1 MKRLFIFVFFLTLL
15 GCSKSNTQDDLPS
28 TDAKISISQNSLLF
42 DASGTEKSI
51 TVYSNSTWTL
61 SGGEFWCKPSAT
73 KGENFDTIIF
83 RSEENPN
90 KTERKTEFIFTCGTA
105 TTKLVVTQKPAVDGN
120 ISLSENNLTFDVA
133 GGEQSISVYSST
145 SWTLTGGESWCRPSA
160 MSGSSFDSV
169 IFKAE
174 ENVSPDERNAVFTFN
189 CDNATAKLLITQK
202 QADALTITSSKI
214 EIGNAGGEVSVEV
227 KANINFDYKIQDDC
241 KEWVSYVTTRAL
253 TTSTLIFNVAPSEE
267 AERRTGTI
275 SIFSGD
281 KKEDVTIYQS
291 GEHILV
297 LTQNE
302 YNISAD
308 GETIA
313 VELKS
318 NLDYTYEIPADA
330 PWITKVD
337 TRAISTH
344 TCYLSIEPNLVST
357 PREATIIFTDKDKCR
372 TGVVRVK
379 QKGLDI
385 IVVNVRE
392 AGTLMQL
399 LAEYKNVVKLKVT
412 GMMNDED
419 FAYLRSLSKLS
430 YLDIS
435 GVQTTTLPTHCFRE
449 ADNIEEIILPNAL
462 GAINSEM
469 FYACKTLKTIHIP
482 ASVEI
487 IEAAAFKNCTSLR
500 DVSFGEG
507 AILKTIGGYGG
518 MDEYGFGAFL
528 GCTALTNITIPA
540 SVEEIQ
546 ASAFKNCTS
555 LQKVV
560 FEEGSQLRFIGG
572 GRWEFNERGDG
583 YSYGAFK
590 NCKSLTAIT
599 IPANVDNI
607 ESHAFE
613 GCSSLATLTFA
624 EESKLKIIS
633 KYAFATSSIEE
644 LKIPESIVVIESAA
658 FYDCKLDVLEIPINV
673 EYIGPDAFS
682 WSKTLSS
689 VHFEKGSK
697 LKYLSGFSS
706 CKALSTIDIPAS
718 VEEIGER
725 AFAHSNIIS
734 VTFAQNS
741 SLKTIGI
748 QAFWNTSISSIE
760 IPASV
765 EEIDCEAFYE
775 CGKLSKVI
783 FANGSKLK
791 KLNAGYFYQIPD
803 GMIQTV
809 AARKGVFA
817 ECSLLSSIEIPA
829 SVENIGAGTF
839 LNCTSLSKVSF
850 ETGSRLKKIDG
861 VYYRDYSPLGAFQN
875 CSHLTKIEIP
885 ASVEEIGPA
894 TFKDCV
900 RLISV
905 DFEQNSNLTKISG
918 GYFLTA
924 DKDSH
929 YGAFLNCRE
938 LSSIVIPAN
947 VEEIGMCAF
956 MGCRN
961 LKLVDASE
969 CEYLTNIGSE
979 TFRNCNALNL
989 FKIGRQIPPTLG
1001 VGTFDN
1007 ISETAVL
1014 KVPVGCIEAYKKI
1027 SGWNNFTEI
1036 VILDE

>member
-344 TCYLSIEPNLVST
+344 TCYLNIEPNTTLKN
-357 PREATIIFTDKDKCR
+357 REAKIKFMDEDRCIEQQVIVCQEGIKQLVIENLTI
-372 TGVVRVK
+372 
-379 QKGLDI
+379 
-385 IVVNVRE
+385 
-392 AGTLMQL
+392 GTLKERL
-399 LAEYKNVVKLKVT
+399 VDFDVTRITDLKIT
-412 GMMNDED
+412 GLMGDED
-419 FAYLRSLSKLS
+419 FKYINETLLNLVK
-430 YLDIS
+430 LDI
-435 GVQTTTLPTHCFRE
+435 GDVKVMVLPRAIQNVQHLVLP
-449 ADNIEEIILPNAL
+449 
-462 GAINSEM
+462 
-469 FYACKTLKTIHIP
+469 KTLVIIKEGFGSHQKLVSIVIP
-482 ASVEI
+482 ASVKTIEKGAFSECYSLTTVI
-487 IEAAAFKNCTSLR
+487 FDEDSQLETIEGGYYYLSNNFYGAFSSCTALTSICIPASVKKIEAGAFQNCSSLAT
-500 DVSFGEG
+500 VSFEKGSLLESIGGGFTNHYYDYVG
-507 AILKTIGGYGG
+507 AFADCKALVSIDIPASVKTIGSATFQNCIALKTVNFDINSQLNRIEGGHYFGGY
-518 MDEYGFGAFL
+518 DYHYGAFSN
-528 GCTALTNITIPA
+528 CTALTNICIPA
-540 SVEEIQ
+540 SVEYIGE
-546 ASAFKNCTS
+546 AAFRNCTS
-555 LQKVV
+555 LATVI
-560 FEEGSQLRFIGG
+560 FEKPSQLKEICGG
-572 GRWEFNERGDG
+572 YGSNRNADNAL
-583 YSYGAFK
+583 GAFS
-590 NCKSLTAIT
+590 NCKSLTSIT
-599 IPANVDNI
+599 IPA
-607 ESHAFE
+607 
-613 GCSSLATLTFA
+613 
-624 EESKLKIIS
+624 
-633 KYAFATSSIEE
+633 
-644 LKIPESIVVIESAA
+644 
-658 FYDCKLDVLEIPINV
+658 
-673 EYIGPDAFS
+673 
-682 WSKTLSS
+682 
-689 VHFEKGSK
+689 
-697 LKYLSGFSS
+697 
-706 CKALSTIDIPAS
+706 
-718 VEEIGER
+718 
-725 AFAHSNIIS
+725 
-734 VTFAQNS
+734 
-741 SLKTIGI
+741 
-748 QAFWNTSISSIE
+748 
-760 IPASV
+760 
-765 EEIDCEAFYE
+765 
-775 CGKLSKVI
+775 
-783 FANGSKLK
+783 
-791 KLNAGYFYQIPD
+791 
-803 GMIQTV
+803 
-809 AARKGVFA
+809 GVKR
-817 ECSLLSSIEIPA
+817 I
-829 SVENIGAGTF
+829 
-839 LNCTSLSKVSF
+839 
-850 ETGSRLKKIDG
+850 R
-861 VYYRDYSPLGAFQN
+861 
-875 CSHLTKIEIP
+875 
-885 ASVEEIGPA
+885 PA
-894 TFKDCV
+894 TFKNCSSLKEV
-900 RLISV
+900 C
-905 DFEQNSNLTKISG
+905 FESNSQLTEIEG
-918 GYFLTA
+918 GYAIGIT
-924 DKDSH
+924 D
-929 YGAFLNCRE
+929 YGAFVNCSA
-938 LSSIVIPAN
+938 LTSICIPRL
-947 VEEIGMCAF
+947 VKTIGATAF
-956 MGCRN
+956 
-961 LKLVDASE
+961 K
-969 CEYLTNIGSE
+969 
-979 TFRNCNALNL
+979 NCNSLVNVTFEYNSQLQAIYGGDEYDLEYGAFGECRRLEIFDAENCTQLHQLGNSIFLNATYL
-989 FKIGRQIPPTLG
+989 RQFKLGTHEPPSLG
-1001 VGTFDN
+1001 NMTFEGVN
-1007 ISETAVL
+1007 NHVEL
-1014 KVPVGCIEAYKKI
+1014 KVPTASIEIYKRRDGWSNFNKI
-1027 SGWNNFTEI
+1027 TS
-1036 VILDE
+1036 LDD